1 VLVTAVE
8 GDGRLVVEING
19 DRPPPD
25 LTDLEDR
32 VGALD
37 GTLELERLGET
48 EARLLADIPCE
59 S

>member
-8 GDGRLVVEING
+8 DDGRLGIEIDG

-25 LTDLEDR
+25 LIDLEDR

-37 GTLELERLGET
+37 GTLELKRPGDG
-48 EARLLADIPCE
+48 EARLVADIPCE